1 MKTFFLNTLYTMS
14 TLEYTFIMIIDRIDR
29 PLQFLIKFV
38 DTKLMWSA
46 IHATINIMCTYVYI
60 YISLLSSSIPISHND
75 GCLEILETK
84 YVWNMI

>member
-38 DTKLMWSA
+38 DTKLM
-46 IHATINIMCTYVYI
+46 
-60 YISLLSSSIPISHND
+60 
-75 GCLEILETK
+75 
-84 YVWNMI
+84 